1 VKEECCIRILS
12 VDDHPALREGIVT
25 IVNHEADMELV
36 AQASNG
42 RDAISKFR
50 EHQPDV
56 TLMDVRLPDLSG
68 IDAVIAI
75 RSEFPHA
82 KIIMLSTYQGDFEI
96 SRALIA
102 GARGYLLKSMAPD
115 ELLTTIRAVHAG
127 KKSIPPQVASQLA
140 EHHMMQPLTLREI
153 EILQLVAEGTANRE
167 IGNLL
172 FITEQTV
179 KAHLRHIMQKLDAHD
194 RTQAVAIA
202 VRRGMMQL

>member
-1 VKEECCIRILS
+1 MKEECCIRILS

-42 RDAISKFR
+42 RDAINKFR